1 MRDWTLQ
8 KPNGSLESSQAKQ
21 GHEEG
26 VRQYVIPGPAL
37 RKNPPITDERGTV
50 TAYTKGSRFRLLD
63 CSWVGIISNLTPAS
77 FLLGLANPS
86 AQRADKRSHLA

>member
-21 GHEEG
+21 GHEG

-37 RKNPPITDERGTV
+37 RKNPPITDERGTFV
-50 TAYTKGSRFRLLD
+50 CF
-63 CSWVGIISNLTPAS
+63 CFS
-77 FLLGLANPS
+77 FFLSFFLFI
-86 AQRADKRSHLA
+86 RD